1 MLDRYCVTCH
11 NERVKTAD
19 LMLDRVDVTNPG
31 ANAEVWE
38 KVMRKVRMG
47 TMPPPNM
54 PQPSPDDRTALLT
67 WLETSLDAAC
77 GGTSPTRAAPRRCAV

>member
-1 MLDRYCVTCH
+1 M
-11 NERVKTAD
+11 KTAD
-19 LMLDRVDVTNPG
+19 LMLDRVDVTHPG

-38 KVMRKVRMG
+38 KVVRKVHTG

-54 PQPSPDDRTALLT
+54 PQPSPDDRRALLT

-77 GGTSPTRAAPRRCAV
+77 GARSRTRAAPRRCAA